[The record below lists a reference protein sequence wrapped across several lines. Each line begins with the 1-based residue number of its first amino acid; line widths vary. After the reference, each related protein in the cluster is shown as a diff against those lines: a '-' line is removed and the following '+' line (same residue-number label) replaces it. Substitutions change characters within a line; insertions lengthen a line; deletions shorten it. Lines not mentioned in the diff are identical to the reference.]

1 MKALLLDIET
11 SPNTA
16 YVWSLFKENI
26 PLARLIESS
35 EVMCWS
41 AKWLGS
47 NETFHDN
54 YFVSSVNDMLSRI
67 HALLDEADVV
77 IHYNGTQFDIPC
89 LNKEFLIYGYTPP
102 SPYKQVDLLK
112 TARSQFKFTSNKLD
126 YIAQRLGLGKK
137 LDTSFQLWVDCMNK
151 VPEAWKTMREYNIHD
166 VTLLEAVYEKFK
178 PWIKPHPNYTLYTE
192 DNNVMCPVCGS
203 YAYHKRGFAYTA
215 VGKYQRYH
223 CTKCGAWFK
232 DRKNLTYKQTLL
244 V

>member
-1 MKALLLDIET
+1 LKALLLDIET

-16 YVWSLFKENI
+16 YVWGLWKENI

-41 AKWLGS
+41 AKWIRDDVIMFDS
-47 NETFHDN
+47 IMN
-54 YFVSSVNDMLSRI
+54 SSPQDMLSRI
-67 HALLDEADVV
+67 HELLDEADVV
-77 IHYNGTQFDIPC
+77 LHYNGSQFDIPC
-89 LNKEFLIYGYTPP
+89 LNKEFLIYGMLPP
-102 SPYKQVDLLK
+102 APYKQIDLLK
-112 TARSQFKFTSNKLD
+112 TARSQFRFTSNKLD
-126 YIAQRLGLGKK
+126 YIAQKLGLGQKK
-137 LDTSFQLWVDCMNK
+137 ETTFQLWVDCMNYN
-151 VPEAWKTMREYNIHD
+151 PEAWKIMEDYNKHD
-166 VTLLEAVYEKFK
+166 VVLLEKLYERFK

-215 VGKYQRYH
+215 VGKYQRYN

-232 DRKNLTYKQTLL
+232 DRVNLGYKQVTL